1 MRDPFQSIADVKV
14 PSRYNGDTSGSC
26 NTFEEALRG
35 LTPSQQTFFESIM
48 QKAYVLQIA
57 GIKEQRR
64 SVGWKWVECICVAL
78 TPIYISVSDSFGG
91 EFQEPIKLMAILCCL
106 FSMLCRLS
114 PQGRG
119 EALLFYSGLL
129 RKVCWSYWSVSGV
142 FQDDAVG
149 LEDDK
154 REKAQKF
161 WTEIRQNKKTQLEQ
175 SQQAGQ
181 SHSTA
186 GTEDPASS
194 VNGTA
199 YVDFLPDY
207 LTETEIA
214 RAVLF
219 QKFVSEVEDS
229 PRYRSTLDFRACTTS
244 RSPRIPHTSPPSSY
258 YKGHSLP
265 NSDSDLCRTYDQRQ
279 APARES
285 QHDISRWWRA
295 SRKAKMS
302 CSEATDLQAPLPEPA
317 AQHQRSGRFSVG

>member
-1 MRDPFQSIADVKV
+1 
-14 PSRYNGDTSGSC
+14 
-26 NTFEEALRG
+26 
-35 LTPSQQTFFESIM
+35 M

-78 TPIYISVSDSFGG
+78 TPNCISVSDSFGG
-91 EFQEPIKLMAILCCL
+91 EFQEPIKLMAILFCL
-106 FSMLCRLS
+106 FSTLCRLS
-114 PQGRG
+114 PQGPG

-129 RKVCWSYWSVSGV
+129 RKVCWSYRSVSGV

-149 LEDDK
+149 LEEDK

-161 WTEIRQNKKTQLEQ
+161 WTEICQNKKTQLEQ
-175 SQQAGQ
+175 TQQAGQ

-229 PRYRSTLDFRACTTS
+229 PRYPGFSGVYNIT
-244 RSPRIPHTSPPSSY
+244 
-258 YKGHSLP
+258 
-265 NSDSDLCRTYDQRQ
+265 
-279 APARES
+279 
-285 QHDISRWWRA
+285 
-295 SRKAKMS
+295 
-302 CSEATDLQAPLPEPA
+302 EPA
-317 AQHQRSGRFSVG
+317 HSTHISTILIL